1 MRNAQYL
8 RAQAEFCLEVARQMS
23 DDTIVENL
31 QVEAARYQAEAVKA
45 EHHSDPTSIDPKV
58 PGRDVFSQKRDH
70 HPENGFK
77 SSKEKQAYFRLLR
90 HLLSKKLQASFKEDQ
105 ARPLPPR
112 MADLLKKLE
121 HP

>member
-45 EHHSDPTSIDPKV
+45 EHYSDSTTIDPKAS
-58 PGRDVFSQKRDH
+58 GKDVFSQKRDR

-77 SSKEKQAYFRLLR
+77 SSEEKRAYFRLLR
-90 HLLSKKLQASFKEDQ
+90 HSSVKSF
-105 ARPLPPR
+105 RP
-112 MADLLKKLE
+112 LLKKTRRDLYRPE
-121 HP
+121 WRIS

>member
-23 DDTIVENL
+23 DPNIVESL
-31 QVEAARYQAEAVKA
+31 QADAARYHAEAIEA
-45 EHHSDPTSIDPKV
+45 DHHSDSTSINPKAS
-58 PGRDVFSQKRDH
+58 GKDISSQKQDRQ
-70 HPENGFK
+70 PENGFK
-77 SSKEKQAYFRLLR
+77 SSEEKPAYFRLLR

-112 MADLLKKLE
+112 MAEFLKKLE